1 MDHSKFVE
9 RAFRQMDINSEGE
22 SNQQLDV
29 CEFFIGLM
37 NFCFFPQEKL
47 SRFMFDLYDDD
58 KNGSITI
65 AELELMI
72 TEICGP
78 GKEDLVKKLMQLLDG
93 DGSLDISYTEFMRVE
108 KKAIQYPC
116 GDQGARVRR
125 WTFFSSPP
133 VSRSFVFARW
143 VGPLVFGKN

>member
-78 GKEDLVKKLMQLLDG
+78 GKEDLVKKLMKTLKDMKVDKRANAYNGILDE
-93 DGSLDISYTEFMRVE
+93 I
-108 KKAIQYPC
+108 KK
-116 GDQGARVRR
+116 
-125 WTFFSSPP
+125 WLNFL
-133 VSRSFVFARW
+133 
-143 VGPLVFGKN
+143 PLI